1 MQCEICEKGIEKG
14 KRIKLEGSVVVACEE
29 CSRYGEVVAEAQPPK
44 PKPKVV
50 EKRAEVGE
58 RPKVDERPEF
68 ILYIQEEL
76 VEGYPEL
83 IKNRRESLDM
93 KQEELAKR
101 INEPSSVVHRIES
114 NRFEPSPKIAK
125 KIQSVLGIKL
135 MERVEPGEMEA
146 QTSKIP
152 DELTLGDLV
161 VVKKRKKE

>member
-14 KRIKLEGSVVVACEE
+14 KRIKLEGSIVVACEE
-29 CSRYGEVVAEAQPPK
+29 CSRYGEIVAEAEPPK
-44 PKPKVV
+44 PKPRVV
-50 EKRAEVGE
+50 ERKVEVE
-58 RPKVDERPEF
+58 ERPEF

-76 VEGYPEL
+76 VEGYPTL

-114 NRFEPSPKIAK
+114 GRFEPNPKIAK

-135 MERVEPGEMEA
+135 MEKTGSEELGAM
-146 QTSKIP
+146 TSKVP

-161 VVKKRKKE
+161 IVKKRKKE

>member
-14 KRIKLEGSVVVACEE
+14 KNIKLEGSIVVACEE
-29 CSRYGEVVAEAQPPK
+29 CSRYGEVVAEAELPK

-50 EKRAEVGE
+50 EKRTDVGE
-58 RPKVDERPEF
+58 RSQVEERPEF

-125 KIQSVLGIKL
+125 KIQSVLGIRL
-135 MERVEPGEMEA
+135 MGKVEPEESGAMK
-146 QTSKIP
+146 SKVP

-161 VVKKRKKE
+161 IVKKRKKE

>member
-1 MQCEICEKGIEKG
+1 MQCEICEKGIERG

-29 CSRYGEVVAEAQPPK
+29 CSKYGEVVAEAEPPK
-44 PKPKVV
+44 PKPRVV
-50 EKRAEVGE
+50 EKRAEAGE
-58 RPKVDERPEF
+58 RSRVEERPEF
-68 ILYIQEEL
+68 VLYIQEEL

-83 IKNRRESLDM
+83 IKNKRESLGM

-135 MERVEPGEMEA
+135 MERTGSEESGAME
-146 QTSKIP
+146 SKVP

-161 VVKKRKKE
+161 IVKKRKKE